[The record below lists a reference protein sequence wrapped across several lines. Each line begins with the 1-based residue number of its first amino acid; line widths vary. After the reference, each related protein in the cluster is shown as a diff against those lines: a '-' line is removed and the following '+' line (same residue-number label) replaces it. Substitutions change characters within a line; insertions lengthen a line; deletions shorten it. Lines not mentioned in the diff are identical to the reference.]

1 MHHQVFEDFLQSV
14 QDLDR
19 HLVLDGLLVRR
30 PALSEQ
36 TICTGREQRV
46 RTALKLC
53 RFTLKHNLKSRQ
65 DVSDCTAATV
75 KSLQSRLQLKI
86 LLRNTKSHIFT
97 HVQTSV
103 SEISASNSTKIQQQV
118 SNCTRS
124 LKINM
129 TGYNMIHK

>member
-46 RTALKLC
+46 RTALK
-53 RFTLKHNLKSRQ
+53 RKFTLKHNLKSRQ

-103 SEISASNSTKIQQQV
+103 SEF
-118 SNCTRS
+118 C
-124 LKINM
+124 LKFNKNP
-129 TGYNMIHK
+129 TAGLKLHKESQDKHDGL

>member
-46 RTALKLC
+46 RTALK
-53 RFTLKHNLKSRQ
+53 RKFTLKHNLKSRQ
-65 DVSDCTAATV
+65 DVSDCTAVTV

-97 HVQTSV
+97 DVQTSV
-103 SEISASNSTKIQQQV
+103 SEF
-118 SNCTRS
+118 C
-124 LKINM
+124 LKFNKNP
-129 TGYNMIHK
+129 TAGLKLHKESQDKHDGL

>member
-46 RTALKLC
+46 RTALK
-53 RFTLKHNLKSRQ
+53 RKFTLKHNLKSRQ

-97 HVQTSV
+97 DVQTSV
-103 SEISASNSTKIQQQV
+103 SEF
-118 SNCTRS
+118 C
-124 LKINM
+124 LKFNKNP
-129 TGYNMIHK
+129 TAGLKLHKESQDKHDGL